1 MSGRVPPSS
10 AARRRRASVSGLD
23 SEARRAAL
31 RYERFTGHDV
41 NHAEALEVPW
51 LKRNTAVT
59 VIGKLDAVLYT
70 TVRDGV
76 VERYKHDFAAVDA
89 PLLCVDASGRQL
101 FVMGGAYDFTEK
113 GIVDASD
120 AKNSPRRRRR

>member
-1 MSGRVPPSS
+1 MSGKVPPSS

-41 NHAEALEVPW
+41 GHAEVAEIPW
-51 LKRNTAVT
+51 MKRNTALT
-59 VIGKLDAVLYT
+59 VIGRCDGVLYE
-70 TVRDGV
+70 TVRDGRT
-76 VERYKHDFAAVDA
+76 ERYIHEFAKGDA

-101 FVMGGAYDFTEK
+101 FLIGGRYDFTEK

-120 AKNSPRRRRR
+120 EKNSPRRRRR